1 MIHKKEAL
9 IYSLSNDLEDKK
21 SLIDNLRNDTE
32 FLESKKKEFQQKME
46 EYTQS
51 INKNQEIINDQIA
64 YIDSLQE
71 DIDFLKSQN
80 QEYQHK
86 IDEYSLLAKQN
97 EDKVI
102 KLDNLSNQNLSLKN
116 REIGRAHV

>member
-116 REIGRAHV
+116 R